1 MPQID
6 ISAEIDIA
14 AAPADV
20 AAVMFDPQQDPQWMK
35 VVTSVELLDPAL
47 APGARVKRH
56 GSVMG
61 QEFSW
66 QTEVESVHFPHVLT
80 MKIAERMFSGT
91 VRYDIQRNGDG
102 SRVKIRGAGEASSL
116 PLPPALIT
124 GPIRSALT
132 KDLERLKAIVE
143 K

>member
-6 ISAEIDIA
+6 VSAEIEIA

-20 AAVMFDPQQDPQWMK
+20 AAVMFDPQQDPQWVK

-61 QEFSW
+61 REFSW
-66 QTEVESVHFPHVLT
+66 HTEVEAVHFPHVLT
-80 MKIAERMFSGT
+80 MKIAEGPFTGT
-91 VRYDIQRNGDG
+91 VRYDIQRSTNG
-102 SRVKIRGAGEASSL
+102 SHVRIRGAGDATSL
-116 PLPPALIT
+116 PMPAALIT
-124 GPIRSALT
+124 GPLRSALT
-132 KDLERLKAIVE
+132 EDLERLKAIVE